1 MENSV
6 MPTSQQEANVKA
18 ESARANEQKNA
29 SKTAVQKTFVNDK
42 ETEKKLDKKT
52 RKLTVNKPENVSN
65 IKTDTAPVTEVKDEE
80 NRAPVVSLP
89 IHVVA
94 KGDSLFAISKQYN
107 IVMKSLERWN
117 KLGRPYL
124 LKIGDVIYL
133 ADPKSAAKR

>member
-6 MPTSQQEANVKA
+6 MSTSQQEANVKA
-18 ESARANEQKNA
+18 ENSKANEQKHA
-29 SKTAVQKTFVNDK
+29 SKTVVQKTFVNDK
-42 ETEKKLDKKT
+42 ETENKSDKKT
-52 RKLTVNKPENVSN
+52 DIT
-65 IKTDTAPVTEVKDEE
+65 PVTEVKDEE
-80 NRAPVVSLP
+80 NIAPVVSLP